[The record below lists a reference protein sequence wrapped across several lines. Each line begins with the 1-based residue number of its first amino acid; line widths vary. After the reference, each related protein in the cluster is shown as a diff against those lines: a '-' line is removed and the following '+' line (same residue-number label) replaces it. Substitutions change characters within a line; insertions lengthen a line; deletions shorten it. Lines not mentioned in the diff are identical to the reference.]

1 MTTYAPNRILNNTY
15 KKLELALI
23 DRLQKLKDYVPKL
36 RNIDSVTV
44 PIISRFPLLLLLM
57 DKGGYVSVPF
67 KDQNIRKV
75 YKVIARQIYE
85 LKFKEGEIA
94 DYIDWWR
101 NYMSRVYGMKLP
113 KIYLED
119 EVIYSILLE
128 SDVLRPDDP
137 YDHFG
142 LYDITITK
150 DSEFVIK
157 LTNNTYAFLL
167 EKKKEILEL
176 KEEMLR
182 QKQQQQ
188 PKYVVVKVEE
198 KREEKK
204 EEKKEEQVVKAKEES
219 KKEEKREVVTVE
231 QTKKVEEKKEE
242 PKKEEVKEEKKEK
255 KKEEQTLKIINIED
269 SPLLQLNTQWYI
281 LFKSISVYT
290 PMYDEDTNN
299 IPLLRVLQGER
310 DGFEKKNVF
319 FLYIDP
325 TLLRKYIT
333 RFKVHKRREYVIAN
347 QLGEEE
353 AIKIV
358 IRNILANL
366 FGSSNDEKKFYL
378 LSSIALNLI
387 LYKIYKYL
395 LERVENKEYTFDTD
409 IYYNNF
415 YEAVMRS
422 MYDSLKQGLR
432 EIIQKLNYIFIVPKD
447 IFEAAKI
454 SDVNVVKGDDVFI
467 ESERS
472 LVIKSHH
479 LFKCNNCGLYS
490 IGDYEEEEGK
500 DPITGKTI
508 TIKKPPRC
516 IFCGSDKTVSLEDP
530 EKQLY
535 EISLKEYNST
545 SGVGERV
552 FIFEDVGYAI
562 GPNILL
568 KKSPIVTIPFPKTE
582 KRARSPLERKINI
595 IVGLVDIYERID
607 EKEFIQSLESARRKV
622 LKYEDPMQRLMLLA
636 KSVNAASESDIL
648 RHVDYGIAAN
658 LITLATATNRNIIL
672 VKGKGEEITKL
683 SIKPSLNV
691 IMIGESASGKSTL
704 SIKLEEVFPE
714 RVFATSLF
722 RYTSRQLSG
731 YVGVTL
737 KRRSVFLGYI
747 DRYVIFDEA
756 TNPRDEEVYSAL
768 RNLLENGQID
778 RDTMVNTAIA
788 FIANDPLGVNLTEIN
803 KSLFKYSIDIAS
815 RIKDAYGEY
824 HNVLKGLYSLM
835 IIPVI
840 ATAVTR
846 PFIERMRMFII
857 TRSIDKIK
865 NILFSFDDDSYV
877 TDIKTLK
884 KEGKLL
890 NKREL
895 EALFERDILPI
906 TGIIVPEDVQKLA
919 SRYAIAF
926 HTIFKLIG
934 REIESLLE
942 NRRLSSSVTYSSE
955 ISAVRIEKALI
966 LIASGI
972 AKLTRFNEAKEIK
985 GTKWIVLK
993 QSDIE
998 LAKKFFITYIPD
1010 QLHILS
1016 NKQLEDVIKFILEK
1030 YDKKELGSVDFSTI
1044 DQIASQ
1050 AIVSVE
1056 EFSIIEDSIQI
1067 TDAVIIDVLFESLR
1081 EALTIKRDDLPFINI
1096 VDSIIKRRYANIR
1109 QDKYNEL
1116 MSKILNIVDSM
1127 RNTGDLIMSNSGVVV
1142 EFNRRDVLTSKNKF
1156 RTYISIYMRD
1166 II

>member
-1 MTTYAPNRILNNTY
+1 MTTYSPNKILNNTY
-15 KKLELALI
+15 KRLELALV
-23 DRLQKLKDYVPKL
+23 DYVQKSKDYNPKL
-36 RNIDSVTV
+36 RNVDSVTIPV
-44 PIISRFPLLLLLM
+44 ISRFPLLLLLV
-57 DKGGYVSVPF
+57 DRGGYVSIPF
-67 KDQNIRKV
+67 KDQNIRRV
-75 YKVIARQIYE
+75 YKEIGRQIAY
-85 LKFKEGEIA
+85 LKLTDKEIA
-94 DYIDWWR
+94 DYIDWWK
-101 NYMSRVYGMKLP
+101 NFMARVYGMKLP
-113 KIYLED
+113 KVYLE
-119 EVIYSILLE
+119 EELIYSILLE
-128 SDVLRPDDP
+128 SDILRPDDT
-137 YDHFG
+137 YEHFG
-142 LYDITITK
+142 LYDIVITK
-150 DSEFVIK
+150 DSEFAIK
-157 LTNNTYAFLL
+157 ISNNIMAFLL

-176 KEEMLR
+176 KEEMLK
-182 QKQQQQ
+182 QKQQQQQQ
-188 PKYVVVKVEE
+188 PKYIVVKT
-198 KREEKK
+198 EEKK
-204 EEKKEEQVVKAKEES
+204 EEKKEEQVAKVKEEP
-219 KKEEKREVVTVE
+219 KKEEKKEVVAVE

-255 KKEEQTLKIINIED
+255 KKEDLAIKIINIED
-269 SPLLQLNTQWYI
+269 SPLLQSNIQWYI
-281 LFKSISVYT
+281 LFKSISAYT
-290 PMYDEDTNN
+290 PLYDEDMGNV
-299 IPLLRVLQGER
+299 PLLRVLQGER
-310 DGFEKKNVF
+310 GGFEKKNVF

-325 TLLRKYIT
+325 VALREYISK
-333 RFKVHKRREYVIAN
+333 FKVHRRKEYVITN
-347 QLGEEE
+347 QLSDEE
-353 AIKIV
+353 AIKVV

-366 FGSSNDEKKFYL
+366 FGSSGDERKFYL

-387 LYKIYKYL
+387 LYRIYKYL
-395 LERVENKEYTFDTD
+395 LESVEKKEYVFDTD
-409 IYYNNF
+409 LYYNNF

-432 EIIQKLNYIFIVPKD
+432 EIVQKLNYIYIVPKD

-472 LVIKSHH
+472 LAIKSHH
-479 LFKCNNCGLYS
+479 LFKCNSCGLYFV
-490 IGDYEEEEGK
+490 GDYEEEEGK
-500 DPITGKTI
+500 DPTTGKTI
-508 TIKKPPRC
+508 TIKKPPKC
-516 IFCGSDKTVSLEDP
+516 IFCGSDKTVSLENP

-535 EISLKEYNST
+535 EISLKEYNSS
-545 SGVGERV
+545 SGVDERV
-552 FIFEDVGYAI
+552 FMFEDVGYVV

-568 KKSPIVTIPFPKTE
+568 KKTPIVFIPFPKTE
-582 KRARSPLERKINI
+582 KRARSPLERKVNM

-607 EKEFIQSLESARRKV
+607 EKEFIQSLESARKKI
-622 LKYEDPMQRLMLLA
+622 LKYEDPMQRLILLA

-648 RHVDYGIAAN
+648 RHVDYGISAN
-658 LITLATATNRNIIL
+658 LIALATATNKNIVL

-691 IMIGESASGKSTL
+691 LMIGESASGKSTL
-704 SIKLEEVFPE
+704 SVKLEEVFPE

-778 RDTMVNTAIA
+778 RDNVVNTAIA
-788 FIANDPLGVNLTEIN
+788 FIANDPLGINLTEIN
-803 KSLFKYSIDIAS
+803 KSLFRYAIDIAS

-865 NILFSFDDDSYV
+865 NILFSFDDDSYI

-884 KEGKLL
+884 REGKLL
-890 NKREL
+890 DRKEL

-926 HTIFKLIG
+926 YTIFRLIG

-942 NRRLSSSVTYSSE
+942 NKRLGSSVTYSSE

-985 GTKWIVLK
+985 GVKWIVLK
-993 QSDIE
+993 PSDIE

-1016 NKQLEDVIKFILEK
+1016 SKQLEDVIKFILEK

-1056 EFSIIEDSIQI
+1056 EFSIIEDSIQV
-1067 TDAVIIDVLFESLR
+1067 TDAVIIDVLYESLR
-1081 EALTIKRDDLPFINI
+1081 EALAIKRDDIPFSSI
-1096 VDSIIKRRYANIR
+1096 VDSIIKRKYANIR

-1116 MSKILNIVDSM
+1116 MGKVLDIVDNM
-1127 RNTGDLIMSNSGVVV
+1127 KNTGDLVMSNSGVVV

-1156 RTYISIYMRD
+1156 RTYISIFMKD
-1166 II
+1166 LV